1 MLVLFFVSFFCVCI
15 CVRLFG
21 LGFGLIFK
29 VLKNNDTESSHCEI

>member
-1 MLVLFFVSFFCVCI
+1 MCVYMCA
-15 CVRLFG
+15 CLFG